1 MSEQKIQTPTV
12 TSIDEIDPQTKAT
25 FVIEPLLRGYGL
37 TLGNSLRRVLLS
49 SISGAAVIGFRVDGT
64 NHEYSTIKGV
74 KEDVLD
80 IKLNIKGVRFRWLE
94 ENQTEPINLIID
106 KKGSGPVTAGD
117 IQTDGRVDIVNPDH
131 LIATVDGDDD
141 KFEAE
146 IRVMPGRGYLSVED
160 SNSLQTD
167 KPIDLIVTDAL
178 FSPVLR
184 VRFELEHT
192 RVGRI
197 TNLDKLSLTVE
208 TDGALTPQ
216 EVFEEAAAILK
227 EHYGALSGGTEVET
241 DSFKRLDYNQ
251 ANEYSPDVLDEQLLT
266 DIESLRM
273 STRTTNALIKNG
285 YGYIKDVINLSD
297 SELNQIPGFGKRA
310 REELKDKLKELGF

>member
-1 MSEQKIQTPTV
+1 MSGQKIQTPTV

-25 FVIEPLLRGYGL
+25 FVVEPLLRGYGL

-49 SISGAAVIGFRVDGT
+49 SISGAAVIGFRVSGAD
-64 NHEYSTIKGV
+64 HEYTTIAGI

-80 IKLNIKGVRFRWLE
+80 IKLNMKGIRFRWLE
-94 ENQTEPINLIID
+94 EDDTDLVTLAIN
-106 KKGSGPVTAGD
+106 KKGTGPVLAGD
-117 IQTDGRVDIVNPDH
+117 IQTSGRVEIVNPDH
-131 LIATVDGDDD
+131 LIATIDGKDDM
-141 KFEAE
+141 FEAE
-146 IRVMPGRGYLSVED
+146 IQVMSGRGYLSIED
-160 SNSLQTD
+160 SNSLQPD
-167 KPIDLIVTDAL
+167 KAIDAVVVDAL

-184 VRFELEHT
+184 VRYELQNT
-192 RVGRI
+192 RVGRV
-197 TNLDKLSLTVE
+197 TDLDKLILTIE

-227 EHYGALSGGTEVET
+227 EHYGALSGATEVET

-251 ANEYSPDVLDEQLLT
+251 SNEYNPDSLDEQLLT
-266 DIESLRM
+266 DIESLQM

-285 YGYIKDVINLSD
+285 YDYIKDVINLSD

-310 REELKDKLKELGF
+310 REELKAKLKELGF